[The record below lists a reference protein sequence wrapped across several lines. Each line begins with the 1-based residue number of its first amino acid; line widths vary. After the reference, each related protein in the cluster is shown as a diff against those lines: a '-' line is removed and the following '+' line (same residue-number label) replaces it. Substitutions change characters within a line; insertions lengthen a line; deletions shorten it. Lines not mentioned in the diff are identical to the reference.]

1 MSKKTIK
8 IYNVIDNNMPTDIK
22 LTMDRISKVFSK
34 KYNNII
40 KDRNCQEAR
49 VKLTNTQ
56 LIKLKTSAKNKAGT
70 ILR

>member
-22 LTMDRISKVFSK
+22 LTMDRISKLFSK

-40 KDRNCQEAR
+40 KDR
-49 VKLTNTQ
+49 
-56 LIKLKTSAKNKAGT
+56 
-70 ILR
+70 ILSRSES